1 MICDSGFNFI
11 DHTADVGL
19 QVWSRELKS
28 LFETTAKGMISLI
41 VDPKSVRKTEK
52 KSLAI
57 EADDLESLL
66 ITWLR
71 EVLYLMEKWG
81 MVFSDFQIQGDIFS
95 YNNMKNYTFRALLT
109 GEKVDSK
116 RHDICTEIKA
126 ITRHGLSISK
136 KGVCWRANIL
146 FDV

>member
-1 MICDSGFNFI
+1 VICDSGFELF

-19 QVWSRELKS
+19 RVWSKDWKE
-28 LFETTAKGMISLI
+28 LFELAAKGMTSII
-41 VDPKSVRKTEK
+41 VDPISVNKKEK
-52 KSLAI
+52 KSLQL
-57 EADDLESLL
+57 EGNDLESLF

-71 EVLYLMEKWG
+71 EILYMIEKG
-81 MVFSDFQIQGDIFS
+81 MVFSDFQVQGDVFS
-95 YNNMKNYTFRALLT
+95 HKVKENYMVRALLL
-109 GEKVDSK
+109 GEKIDLK

-136 KGVCWRANIL
+136 SGDHWKANII